1 MCNFIMNEF
10 TEDDDITSTL
20 LENMN
25 KNVLSLLYFTATWCG
40 PCQSIKPFLKELSEK
55 LKMEGKYN
63 IEFYMIDID
72 KNEEF
77 CNKCDIRSVPTF
89 FIMNGK
95 KLLGSLSGS
104 NKNELSEMIIKCFND
119 FNLKNKDIKE

>member
-1 MCNFIMNEF
+1 MNEF
-10 TEDDDITSTL
+10 TEDDDITSIL

-25 KNVLSLLYFTATWCG
+25 KNVLSLLYFTAKWCG
-40 PCQSIKPFLKELSEK
+40 PCQSIKPFLKKLSET
-55 LKMEGKYN
+55 LKKEGKYN

-77 CNKCDIRSVPTF
+77 CNKCKIRSVPTF

-95 KLLGSLSGS
+95 NLLGSLSGS
-104 NKNELSEMIIKCFND
+104 DKDKLSEMIIKCFND
-119 FNLKNKDIKE
+119 FNSKNKDIKE